1 LSPERTQAYRRVID
15 TLVELGPSKLRG
27 EEQER
32 IRFAADTLIFSS
44 NLAEDS
50 AACDA
55 LEDAGKLCAALVESG
70 RWARV
75 TAARLANDLSECGPE
90 PTVES
95 EPELS
100 PA

>member
-1 LSPERTQAYRRVID
+1 LSPERTQAYRRVLD
-15 TLVELGPSKLRG
+15 TLGELGPSKLRG

-70 RWARV
+70 RWERV